1 MELRVAIT
9 TDGEGLA
16 ERASDI
22 ARRYRLPL
30 GPTPKGDAPF
40 QLVLTQER
48 LELVTPDSA
57 AEPLYIDFGARELRR
72 RSPGTGTREALVR
85 AIGGRAFRPAL
96 IADATAG
103 LGQDAFV
110 LASWGFEVHLIERV
124 APVAALL
131 EDGIRR
137 ALATGSLRAAASRM
151 TLHLG
156 DAREQLYRLPHRP
169 DVVYLDPMYPER
181 GKRALKSRAIRGL
194 RTLLG
199 GDPDASSLLE
209 VALATATRRV
219 VVKRPLRAPAL
230 GGQNPSGAISGRTIR
245 FDLYAPQRAGSA

>member
-1 MELRVAIT
+1 MELRVAVT

-30 GPTPKGDAPF
+30 QKGDAPF

-57 AEPLYIDFGARELRR
+57 AKPLYIDFGARELRR
-72 RSPGTGTREALVR
+72 RSPGTGTREALIR
-85 AIGGRAFRPAL
+85 AIGGRALRPAL

-169 DVVYLDPMYPER
+169 DIVYLDPMYPER

-194 RTLLG
+194 RT
-199 GDPDASSLLE
+199 SSE
-209 VALATATRRV
+209 ATPT
-219 VVKRPLRAPAL
+219 PAAFWRS
-230 GGQNPSGAISGRTIR
+230 P
-245 FDLYAPQRAGSA
+245 